1 MTGAA
6 IIIVLV
12 GLLIVWIA
20 IRSWQGRLSRNYI
33 VGIRTPST
41 MRSDEAFRIANK
53 TAAPFS
59 LAAGLLFIVGGA
71 VTAVAPH
78 DTASAVLPAG
88 VVIAAIVAVVGG
100 VKGVRAARAAP

>member
-1 MTGAA
+1 MIGAA
-6 IIIVLV
+6 IIIVLA
-12 GLLIVWIA
+12 GLLVVWIA
-20 IRSWQGRLSRNYI
+20 IRSRQGRLSRNYI
-33 VGIRTPST
+33 AGIRTPST

-59 LAAGLLFIVGGA
+59 LAAGLLFIVSGA
-71 VTAVAPH
+71 VTAVVPH
-78 DTASAVLPAG
+78 HTASVVLPAG